1 MTCANKFEPILK
13 KIMTDFANFLF
24 INEISKTEI
33 AEYLGVQNSFITKL
47 SKGEKKLPQDKRE
60 KIMNNHYGWDTS
72 PLEGRI
78 IQSIGGHSNHN
89 TVNTSDAELW
99 RKLCEEKDKRIATL
113 EQLVSVLQ
121 VQNRQI

>member
-1 MTCANKFEPILK
+1 MTCANKFEPFLK

-47 SKGEKKLPQDKRE
+47 SKGEKKLPQL
-60 KIMNNHYGWDTS
+60 NNHYGWDTT

-78 IQSIGGHSNHN
+78 IQSIGGHSNHHN
-89 TVNTSDAELW
+89 TINATDAELW

>member
-1 MTCANKFEPILK
+1 
-13 KIMTDFANFLF
+13 MTDFANFLF

-78 IQSIGGHSNHN
+78 IQSIGGHLNHN

>member
-1 MTCANKFEPILK
+1 MNCANKFEPFLK

-24 INEISKTEI
+24 INAISKTEI

-60 KIMNNHYGWDTS
+60 KIMNNQYGWDTS